1 MKFKT
6 KNLNLAVCLAGAT
19 LASSVVFDIQPAQAV
34 IFSYGG
40 TDYDITTATGSFN
53 SLESQITSTPW
64 WNNPTLAYG
73 LAIEIGSDLG
83 VPNGLWYGPWFGFRS
98 DYEIFVGILLFD
110 TYNGRIETGY
120 DLKTPVYTWAVEGS
134 NVTAVPEPLTI
145 LGSITAAGFGVAF
158 KRKKTSK
165 KNS

>member
-6 KNLNLAVCLAGAT
+6 KNLNLAVCLAGTTVAF
-19 LASSVVFDIQPAQAV
+19 SVVFDIQPAQAV

-53 SLESQITSTPW
+53 SLKSQITSTPW
-64 WNNPTLAYG
+64 WDSSTSG

-83 VPNGLWYGPWFGFRS
+83 VLNGLWFGPLFGFRS
-98 DYEIFVGILLFD
+98 DYEIFVRTLAFD

-120 DLKTPVYTWAVEGS
+120 DLKTTVHTWAVAGS

-145 LGSITAAGFGVAF
+145 LGSITAAGFGIAF
-158 KRKKTSK
+158 KRKKTSNNK
-165 KNS
+165 